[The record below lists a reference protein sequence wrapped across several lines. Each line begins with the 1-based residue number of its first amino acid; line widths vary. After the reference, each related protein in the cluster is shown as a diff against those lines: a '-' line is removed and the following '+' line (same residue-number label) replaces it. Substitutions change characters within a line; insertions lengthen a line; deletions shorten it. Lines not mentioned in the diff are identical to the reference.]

1 MLIIAKQDGIYVY
14 HNIMAYSHCY
24 TLASMRNLFFFV
36 VSMGVFQYSIAQKFS
51 QPFFTQDLQQY
62 WKAYDRIIQEK
73 DSARQASLLQ
83 VIYLDPASEGLKSL
97 LRLRNYIVG
106 EYVQNIRNRPQF
118 WASMRAP
125 MLNVQKQFPAIEKDI
140 RKLKAI
146 YPDLEV
152 VPIYFS
158 VGAFRTGGTTDGKM
172 VIIGAEYSLAGP
184 NVVTT
189 ELPSYMQ
196 GFFREYKPWE
206 NLALLCTHEYIHTQQ
221 KESPGNLLTD
231 CLREGIAEYLSCLAT
246 GKPSNSSAISFGKAN
261 QQAVLEQYV
270 KDLFLMSN
278 HYHWLW
284 GENPNQLKVR
294 DLGYYIGYEI
304 AERYYKMAKDK
315 KLAVKTLIEIDLSD
329 EAAVEQ
335 LVDTVKFLPKPLAE
349 LNADYEKQRPTVIN
363 IQPFANGATD
373 VKPGVMKIT
382 VVFSEPLN
390 GYNTGIDLGPLG
402 MAHFPK
408 INPNRVWSADQ
419 RSITL
424 EVTLEPEKK
433 YQFVVDNTFRKEDGV
448 RLKPY
453 LVEFSTGK

>member
-1 MLIIAKQDGIYVY
+1 MK
-14 HNIMAYSHCY
+14 AYLHCY
-24 TLASMRNLFFFV
+24 TLAAMRKVFLFVISMYVFLNLT
-36 VSMGVFQYSIAQKFS
+36 AQSFS
-51 QPFFTQDLQQY
+51 QQFYTQDILQY
-62 WKAYDRIIQEK
+62 WKAYDKIIQEN

-83 VIYLDPASEGLKSL
+83 LIYLDPASEGLKSL
-97 LRLRNYIVG
+97 IRLRNYSLG

-125 MLNVQKQFPAIEKDI
+125 MQNIQQQLPAIEKDI
-140 RKLKAI
+140 KKLKRI
-146 YPDLEV
+146 YPDLEA

-172 VIIGAEYSLAGP
+172 VLIGAEYSLAGP
-184 NVVTT
+184 KVVTS
-189 ELPSYMQ
+189 EMPAHIQ
-196 GFFREYKPWE
+196 NFFPEYKPWD
-206 NLALLCTHEYIHTQQ
+206 NLGLLCTHEYIHTHQ

-246 GKPSNSSAISFGKAN
+246 GKKSNTPAIDFGKAH
-261 QQAVLEQYV
+261 QQAVADQFV

-284 GENPNQLKVR
+284 GENPNHLKVR

-315 KLAVKTLIEIDLSD
+315 KLAVKTLIELDLSD
-329 EAAVEQ
+329 DAAVERI
-335 LVDTVKFLPKPLAE
+335 VDMVKFLPKPLNE
-349 LNADYEKQRPTVIN
+349 LSADYEKQRPTVTS
-363 IQPFANGATD
+363 IQPFANGSTY
-373 VKPGVMKIT
+373 VKPGVIKIT
-382 VVFSEPLN
+382 IVFSEQLN

-408 INPNRVWSADQ
+408 MNPKREWSADH

-424 EVTLEPEKK
+424 EVTLEPGKK

-453 LVEFSTGK
+453 LVEFSTGN